1 MNQKIQ
7 ICHDR
12 SLQTKFL
19 TTFLI
24 GVSNLASEQFTF
36 KNQTRTEKNVS
47 LRNKRFFYR
56 IFRIYHLSIIK
67 RPILFFRSLIPFKIN
82 NPNEK
87 KNAVI
92 KLKAA
97 HL

>member
-36 KNQTRTEKNVS
+36 KNQTRTEK
-47 LRNKRFFYR
+47 KM
-56 IFRIYHLSIIK
+56 FRRGTNDFSIGY
-67 RPILFFRSLIPFKIN
+67 LEFTTYQ
-82 NPNEK
+82 
-87 KNAVI
+87 
-92 KLKAA
+92 
-97 HL
+97 